1 MRHTAT
7 TGNQF
12 PVTAHVTVL
21 ILDNPPA
28 PAHVQKKL
36 LAAYGE
42 ILNHNRFVK
51 ALALNF
57 HSCVFFG
64 NFILFF

>member
-28 PAHVQKKL
+28 PAHVQKSFLPRMGK
-36 LAAYGE
+36 
-42 ILNHNRFVK
+42 
-51 ALALNF
+51 
-57 HSCVFFG
+57 S
-64 NFILFF
+64 